1 MFNVNLK
8 DSKMGHD
15 PHSNPRDVSK
25 SPKVVV
31 RFKNW
36 THLISQKT
44 QYIEIS
50 GITGKMVRE
59 MFTEIEALQLKHVR
73 AETHPLFVQATM
85 PLASQGRDT
94 TGQGHQMALQSNFLN
109 FPSGPR
115 CRPLQIQTALQ
126 GL

>member
-15 PHSNPRDVSK
+15 PHSNPRDVGK

-50 GITGKMVRE
+50 GVTGKIVRE
-59 MFTEIEALQLKHVR
+59 MFNEIQALRLKHLR
-73 AETHPLFVQATM
+73 AETHPLFIQATM
-85 PLASQGRDT
+85 PLAS
-94 TGQGHQMALQSNFLN
+94 
-109 FPSGPR
+109 
-115 CRPLQIQTALQ
+115 
-126 GL
+126 